1 MLFFIAIAGLFFS
14 CQREEGDPS
23 FASDTTISVLPN
35 AKAAMNTDNNA
46 LLGWVA
52 LTGKTDIPAEEAQA
66 TALATAMQMRKVEG
80 IVTKAPLQIGS
91 VEVVKGDT
99 RKPYVATKGSKP
111 EPADVY
117 IINFAN
123 NQGYVVTSG
132 DRRVPGVLAYNS
144 YGHLGD
150 TISNPGQAVLFSYMQ
165 AYIEEQREAFEANKE
180 KLATQAEEAL
190 FKKLSKERQAEL
202 IAKGY
207 FDKEGKRVKSKFFD
221 LTHALCQ
228 SEELDTDN
236 GNKHS
241 DDFDEDRGRHGDTN
255 LPEKNGPVLDPG
267 ATTYGEWITEYI
279 KAPLLKTLWG
289 QSGEYNDKVGVYCE
303 ADGDQSPVGCVAT
316 AIGQLMAYHKKPA
329 IFKDR
334 VMHWDDMT
342 KIDRGDMFS
351 SIYSYNV
358 RNNPTA
364 KEDIQYLLARLG
376 DNDLLTMN
384 YGCIKD
390 GGSGSNRF
398 LEALHY
404 LGFNNSSLI
413 CYNNESLI
421 SEIKNNR
428 PVFMAGCSIATPY
441 QITEGWWFWKK
452 THTKYNYSSCH
463 AWVLDG
469 YVLKKRKVTKQY
481 IDCPSPKRIEIT
493 HEENLELVHNNLG
506 WGGYRD
512 GSSVEDTGW
521 YHIGVFN
528 TIESK
533 ESSNTYKSGTPYNYQ
548 FNKHIIINI
557 H

>member
-1 MLFFIAIAGLFFS
+1 MRKMLFFIAIAGLFFS

-35 AKAAMNTDNNA
+35 TKAAMNTDNNA

-150 TISNPGQAVLFSYMQ
+150 TISNPGQAVLFSHMQ
-165 AYIEEQREAFEANKE
+165 AYIEKQREAFEANKE

-190 FKKLSKERQAEL
+190 FKQLSKERQEEL

-207 FDKEGKRVKSKFFD
+207 FDKEGKRVKSKLLD
-221 LTHALCQ
+221 LTHVLCQ

-236 GNKHS
+236 GNNHS

-255 LPEKNGPVLDPG
+255 LPEKKGPVLDPR
-267 ATTYGEWITEYI
+267 ATTYGEWTTKYI

-289 QSGEYNDKVGVYCE
+289 QMGDYNDKVAMYCE
-303 ADGDQSPVGCVAT
+303 TYRDQAPVGCVAT
-316 AIGQLMAYHKKPA
+316 AVGQLMAYHKKPA

-342 KIDRGDMFS
+342 KIDAGDMFS
-351 SIYSYNV
+351 NIYSYSIQ
-358 RNNPTA
+358 NNPTA
-364 KEDIQYLLARLG
+364 KEDIQHLLARLG
-376 DNDLLTMN
+376 DDKLLNTK
-384 YGCIKD
+384 YGC
-390 GGSGSNRF
+390 
-398 LEALHY
+398 
-404 LGFNNSSLI
+404 NSSSASTIRTFATLRLLG
-413 CYNNESLI
+413 YNCVPQNYNKNVII
-421 SEIKNNR
+421 SEIQNNR
-428 PVFMAGCSIATPY
+428 AVYIDGCSLKENGTYILWIP
-441 QITEGWWFWKK
+441 IP
-452 THTKYNYSSCH
+452 KYSKCH

-469 YVLKKRKVTKQY
+469 YVFKEREVTEYY
-481 IDCPSPKRIEIT
+481 IDCPSSKKHGIT
-493 HEENLELVHNNLG
+493 HIEKLELVHNNFG
-506 WGGYRD
+506 WGYRWGRD
-512 GSSVEDTGW
+512 GAAANNTGW
-521 YHIGVFN
+521 YHIGIFD
-528 TIESK
+528 TKGYK
-533 ESSNTYKSGTPYNYQ
+533 EPSNTYKGSEGNYQ
-548 FNKHIIINI
+548 YDIKIMINI
-557 H
+557 Q